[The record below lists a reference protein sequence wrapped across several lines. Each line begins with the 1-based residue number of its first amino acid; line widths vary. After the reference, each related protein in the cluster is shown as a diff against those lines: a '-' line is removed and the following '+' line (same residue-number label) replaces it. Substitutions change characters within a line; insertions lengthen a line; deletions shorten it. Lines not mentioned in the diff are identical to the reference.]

1 MKTVVVI
8 AVIFGIKVM
17 SAMELTK
24 TYLQRLSREELESIC
39 LGAILIA
46 SNHPED
52 FDKDLRPPVVA
63 CAKMLDQM
71 DAQLSHS

>member
-1 MKTVVVI
+1 
-8 AVIFGIKVM
+8 M

-24 TYLQRLSREELESIC
+24 TYLQRLSREELESVC

-52 FDKDLRPPVVA
+52 FDRDARPSVVA

-71 DAQLSHS
+71 DSQLSHS

>member
-1 MKTVVVI
+1 
-8 AVIFGIKVM
+8 M

-24 TYLQRLSREELESIC
+24 TYLQRLSREELESVC

-46 SNHPED
+46 SNHPKD
-52 FDKDLRPPVVA
+52 FDRDVRPSVLA
-63 CAKMLDQM
+63 CAKMLNQM